1 MHIITAP
8 DSFKGSLTA
17 GEVATAMAIGI
28 KRVFPTA
35 KIDKIPIAD
44 GGEGTVEA
52 LITATKGKFIETIV
66 ENPLGKPVKA
76 LWGILGDGSTAVIEM
91 ATASGL
97 LLIAEKDR
105 NVRLAS
111 TYGTGQLIKA
121 ALDQGADRII
131 IGIGGSATNDG
142 GAGMA
147 SALGVRFV
155 DATNQLLN
163 KGGSALAQLD
173 HIDMQQLDSRLAQ
186 TEILI
191 ASDVNNPLCGEKG
204 ASAVYGPQKGA
215 TPAIVKELDAALAHY
230 NEIAKRDIGIDVNSM
245 AGSGAAGGLGAG
257 LILFT
262 SGKMKNGIE
271 LILDALHFDSLIKDA
286 DLIITGEGHT
296 DFQTAHGKAPV
307 GIAQCANKYHI
318 PVICLSGALGNGAEE
333 VLQQGISA
341 ITSAT
346 SSPMTLENCIKNAK
360 TLLEDATERT
370 CRLLQVGMQLK
381 NNMIQR
387 L

>member
-17 GEVATAMAIGI
+17 SEVATAMATGI

-52 LITATKGKFIETIV
+52 LITATKGKFIETVV

-147 SALGVRFV
+147 SALGVRFF
-155 DATNQLLN
+155 DSANRLLA
-163 KGGSALAQLD
+163 KGGAALAKLD
-173 HIDMQQLDSRLAQ
+173 HIDMQKLDSRLIH

-204 ASAVYGPQKGA
+204 ASVVYGPQKGA
-215 TPAIVKELDAALAHY
+215 TPAIVKELDASLAHY
-230 NEIAKRDIGIDVNSM
+230 NEIAKRDVGIDVNSM

-271 LILDALHFDSLIKDA
+271 LILTALHFDSLIKDA

-318 PVICLSGALGNGAEE
+318 PVICLSGALGNGAEA

-341 ITSAT
+341 IASAT
-346 SSPMTLENCIKNAK
+346 SSPMTLENCMKNAK
-360 TLLEDATERT
+360 TLLENATERT
-370 CRLLQVGMQLK
+370 CRLLQIGIQLK
-381 NNMIQR
+381 K
-387 L
+387 

>member
-1 MHIITAP
+1 MHIMTAP

-17 GEVATAMAIGI
+17 SEVATAMTIGI

-35 KIDKIPIAD
+35 KIDKVPIAD

-66 ENPLGKPVKA
+66 ENPLGKPIKA
-76 LWGILGDGSTAVIEM
+76 LWGMLGDGSTAVIEM

-97 LLIAEKDR
+97 LLIAEQDR

-121 ALDQGADRII
+121 ALDQGAERII

-147 SALGVRFV
+147 SALGVRFF

-163 KGGSALAQLD
+163 KGGAALAQLD

-262 SGKMKNGIE
+262 PGKMKNGIE
-271 LILDALHFDSLIKDA
+271 LILDALHFDNLIEDV

-307 GIAQCANKYHI
+307 GIAQCAKKYNI
-318 PVICLSGALGNGAEE
+318 PVICLSGALGKGAEE
-333 VLQQGISA
+333 VLQQGVSA
-341 ITSAT
+341 LASAT
-346 SSPMTLENCIKNAK
+346 ASPMTLENCMKNAK
-360 TLLEDATERT
+360 TLLENATERT
-370 CRLLQVGMQLK
+370 CHLLQIGMQLK
-381 NNMIQR
+381 K
-387 L
+387 

>member
-17 GEVATAMAIGI
+17 SEVATAMTIGI

-76 LWGILGDGSTAVIEM
+76 IWGILGDGSTAVIEM

-97 LLIAEKDR
+97 LLIAEKER

-147 SALGVRFV
+147 SALGVRFF
-155 DATNQLLN
+155 DAANQLLD
-163 KGGSALAQLD
+163 KGGAALAKLD
-173 HIDMQQLDSRLAQ
+173 HIDIQQLDSRLIH

-215 TPAIVKELDAALAHY
+215 TPAIVKELDTALAHY
-230 NEIAKRDIGIDVNSM
+230 NEIAKRDVGIDVNIL

-262 SGKMKNGIE
+262 AGKMKNGIE
-271 LILDALHFDSLIKDA
+271 LILAALHFDNLIKDA

-307 GIAQCANKYHI
+307 GIAQCAKKYNI
-318 PVICLSGALGNGAEE
+318 PVICLSGALGNDAEE
-333 VLQQGISA
+333 VLQQGIAAIASA
-341 ITSAT
+341 VPC
-346 SSPMTLENCIKNAK
+346 PMTLENCMKNAK

-370 CRLLQVGMQLK
+370 CRLLQIGMQLNK
-381 NNMIQR
+381 E
-387 L
+387 

>member
-17 GEVATAMAIGI
+17 SEVATAMTIGI

-121 ALDQGADRII
+121 ELDQGADRII

-147 SALGVRFV
+147 SALGVRFF
-155 DATNQLLN
+155 DAANQLLN
-163 KGGSALAQLD
+163 KGGAALAQLD

-381 NNMIQR
+381 K
-387 L
+387 